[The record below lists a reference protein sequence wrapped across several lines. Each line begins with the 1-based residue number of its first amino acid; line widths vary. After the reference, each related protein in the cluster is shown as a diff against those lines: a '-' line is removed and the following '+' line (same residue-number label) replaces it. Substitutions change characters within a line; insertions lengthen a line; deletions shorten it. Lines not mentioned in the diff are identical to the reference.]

1 MDLVDFI
8 LSNPLVIAGF
18 IFVLS
23 SLFGKK
29 KKEKQQRRQKE
40 NPASAAS
47 APVPSIN
54 QTANQPA
61 AKERL
66 KEAID
71 TIETR
76 YHSAKSEMSG
86 LGNEIGSAADEIQA
100 EIQTD
105 SKNSQL
111 KRTKANPVI
120 NKDNVVQGIIWS
132 EILGSPRSKKPHA
145 SAKRRV

>member
-29 KKEKQQRRQKE
+29 KKGKQQRRQME
-40 NPASAAS
+40 NPASSAS
-47 APVPSIN
+47 VPVPSID

-61 AKERL
+61 AEERL

-71 TIETR
+71 TIENR
-76 YHSAKSEMSG
+76 HHSAKSEMIE
-86 LGNEIGSAADEIQA
+86 LGNEIGSAADAIQA

-111 KRTKANPVI
+111 KRTTANPVI

-132 EILGSPRSKKPHA
+132 EILGPPRSKKPHA

>member
-23 SLFGKK
+23 SLFRKK
-29 KKEKQQRRQKE
+29 KKEKKQRRQME
-40 NPASAAS
+40 DPASAAS
-47 APVPSIN
+47 VPVPSID
-54 QTANQPA
+54 QTANQQA
-61 AKERL
+61 AEERL

-76 YHSAKSEMSG
+76 YHSAKSEMSE

-100 EIQTD
+100 EIQTG
-105 SKNSQL
+105 SKKSQL

-132 EILGSPRSKKPHA
+132 EILGLPRSKKPHA

>member
-1 MDLVDFI
+1 MDLVEFI
-8 LSNPLVIAGF
+8 LSNPLVIAGL

-29 KKEKQQRRQKE
+29 KKGKQQRRQKE
-40 NPASAAS
+40 NPAAS
-47 APVPSIN
+47 VPVPSIE
-54 QTANQPA
+54 QTETKPE
-61 AKERL
+61 AKERM

-76 YHSAKSEMSG
+76 YHSVKSEMSE

-105 SKNSQL
+105 SKNSQNE
-111 KRTKANPVI
+111 RTKANPVI

>member
-29 KKEKQQRRQKE
+29 KKEKKQRRQME
-40 NPASAAS
+40 DPASAAS
-47 APVPSIN
+47 VPVPSID
-54 QTANQPA
+54 QTANQQA
-61 AKERL
+61 AEERL

-76 YHSAKSEMSG
+76 YYSAKSEMSE

-100 EIQTD
+100 EIQTG
-105 SKNSQL
+105 SKKSQL

-132 EILGSPRSKKPHA
+132 EILGLPRSKKPHA

>member
-1 MDLVDFI
+1 MDLVEFI
-8 LSNPLVIAGF
+8 LSNPLVIAGL

-29 KKEKQQRRQKE
+29 KKGKQQRRQKE

-47 APVPSIN
+47 VPVPSIE
-54 QTANQPA
+54 QTETKPE
-61 AKERL
+61 AKERM

-76 YHSAKSEMSG
+76 YHSVKSEMSE

-100 EIQTD
+100 GIQTD
-105 SKNSQL
+105 SKNSQNE
-111 KRTKANPVI
+111 RTKANPVI

>member
-1 MDLVDFI
+1 MDLVEFI
-8 LSNPLVIAGF
+8 LSNPLVIAGL

-29 KKEKQQRRQKE
+29 KKGKQQRRQKE
-40 NPASAAS
+40 NPAAS
-47 APVPSIN
+47 VPVPSIE
-54 QTANQPA
+54 QTETKPE
-61 AKERL
+61 AKERM

-76 YHSAKSEMSG
+76 YHSVKSEMSE

-100 EIQTD
+100 EIQTY
-105 SKNSQL
+105 SKNSQNG
-111 KRTKANPVI
+111 RTRANPVI

>member
-29 KKEKQQRRQKE
+29 KKGKKQRRQME

-47 APVPSIN
+47 VPVPSID
-54 QTANQPA
+54 QTANQQA
-61 AKERL
+61 AEERL

-76 YHSAKSEMSG
+76 YHSAKNEMSE

-100 EIQTD
+100 EIQTG
-105 SKNSQL
+105 SKKSQL
-111 KRTKANPVI
+111 ERTKANPVI